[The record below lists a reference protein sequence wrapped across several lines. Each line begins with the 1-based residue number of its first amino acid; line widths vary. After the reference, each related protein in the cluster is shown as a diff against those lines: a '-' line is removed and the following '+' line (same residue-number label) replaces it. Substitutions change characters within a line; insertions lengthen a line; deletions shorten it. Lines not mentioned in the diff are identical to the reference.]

1 VALNLY
7 GVTFNEAHGI
17 HAEPVAGTS
26 LVVVRDLA
34 AIVGESEYTVL
45 EPTTE
50 RVALY
55 TDVVSAFAR
64 RGPVLPAPVGV
75 VFKQRDAVQR
85 WLELH
90 YVALSDALSFVDNR
104 VVGRVH
110 VWRPGPAEDRET
122 GSDLAA
128 AAAESL
134 RVLRRT
140 AVTTVPLRLEKLTG
154 IVLSAAFLIEQDL
167 WKEFASEVED
177 QGKRSPNLRFELT
190 GPWPP
195 YDFVQMQLG
204 T

>member
-1 VALNLY
+1 MALNLY
-7 GVTFNEAHGI
+7 GVTFNEAHGS
-17 HAEPVAGTS
+17 HTEPVPGTA

-34 AIVGESEYTVL
+34 AIVGESEYAML
-45 EPTTE
+45 EPTSD
-50 RVALY
+50 RVEHY
-55 TDVVSAFAR
+55 TKVVASFAK

-75 VFKQRDAVQR
+75 VFKGQDAVQR

-110 VWRPGPAEDRET
+110 VWRPGPADEREA

-128 AAAESL
+128 VAAESL

-140 AVTTVPLRLEKLTG
+140 AVTTVPLRVEKLTG
-154 IVLSAAFLIEQDL
+154 IVLSAAYLVEQDL
-167 WKEFASEVED
+167 WKEFASEVEE
-177 QGKRSPNLRFELT
+177 QARRAPNLRFELT

-204 T
+204 A

>member
-7 GVTFNEAHGI
+7 GVTFNEPHGTP
-17 HAEPVAGTS
+17 AEPAAGTS

-45 EPTTE
+45 EPTAE
-50 RVALY
+50 RVAQY
-55 TDVVSAFAR
+55 TAIVSAYAR

-75 VFKQRDAVQR
+75 VFKQKDSVQR

-104 VVGRVH
+104 VVARVH
-110 VWRPGPAEDRET
+110 VWRPGAAEEREA

-134 RVLRRT
+134 RVLRRS
-140 AVTTVPLRLEKLTG
+140 AVTTVPLRMEKVTG
-154 IVLSAAFLIEQDL
+154 VVLSAAFLVEQDL
-167 WKEFASEVED
+167 WKDFAQEVAD
-177 QGKRSPNLRFELT
+177 QGKRTPNLRFELT

-204 T
+204 A